1 MASQTGSQTEVRV
14 FHGTIIHSTSPQH
27 LHILQN
33 ALLVYST
40 ADGRILA
47 LQPDTPLDAV
57 PHTLRTLH
65 IPDNAPITHLS
76 PSQFLIPGL
85 VDTHNHAPQWAMRG
99 RGQGMHILDWLDAVT
114 FPAEARFASEP
125 YARRTYAS
133 LVRGMLRQGVTT
145 ASYYAS
151 LHGPATRI
159 LADLCLEL
167 GQRALVGK
175 CNMDRGSPDYYV
187 DESAEQS
194 MRVTQE
200 CIDYIRAADPSGAL
214 VRPVLTPRF
223 AISCTSDLLNRLGAL
238 AEREPDLPI
247 QTHFNEAE
255 QERSA
260 TLSLFPDF
268 KDEVSLYESFG
279 LLNERSILAHC
290 TIMTEEETA
299 RLRNLD
305 CGVAHC
311 PTANMTVGGGF
322 MAAPV
327 RDFLARGMKVGLG
340 TDSGGGYSSSML
352 NAMRH
357 ALIASF
363 AREALYENHLQGLT
377 LEEVFWMATVGGAKV
392 VGLGEVIG
400 NFDVGK
406 QFDAIVVDV
415 SDERRGVNTPM
426 EDTDT
431 PRIMLDKF
439 IMTGDDRNITEVFVR
454 GKSVH
459 RTQGVGY

>member
-1 MASQTGSQTEVRV
+1 MASLIQARV
-14 FHGTIIHSTSPQH
+14 FHGTIIHSTSPQQ

-40 ADGRILA
+40 SDGSILH
-47 LQPDTPLDAV
+47 LELDTPRDAI
-57 PHTLRTLH
+57 PHTLRTIN
-65 IPDNAPITHLS
+65 IPQDAPITHLS
-76 PSQFLIPGL
+76 PGQFLIPGL

-99 RGQGMHILDWLDAVT
+99 RGQGMHILDWLDAIT

-125 YARRTYAS
+125 YARDTYAS

-187 DESAEQS
+187 DEGAEQS
-194 MRVTQE
+194 IRVTQE
-200 CIDYIRAADPSGAL
+200 CIDHIRAVDPSGAL

-223 AISCTSDLLNRLGAL
+223 AISCTPELLTGLGAL
-238 AEREPDLPI
+238 AAREPSLPI

-260 TLSLFPDF
+260 TLSLFPEF
-268 KDEVSLYESFG
+268 KDEVSLYQSFG

-290 TIMTEEETA
+290 TVMTEEETA
-299 RLRNLD
+299 RLQDLD

-327 RDFLARGMKVGLG
+327 RDFLSRGMKVGLG

-357 ALIASF
+357 ALVASF
-363 AREALYENHLQGLT
+363 AREALYEDHPKGLT
-377 LEEVFWMATVGGAKV
+377 LEEVFWMATMGGAQV
-392 VGLGEVIG
+392 VGLGDTIG
-400 NFDVGK
+400 NFEAGR
-406 QFDAIVVDV
+406 QFDAVVVDMG
-415 SDERRGVNTPM
+415 DERGGVNTPL

-431 PRIMLDKF
+431 PRLVLDKF
-439 IMTGDDRNITEVFVR
+439 VMTGDDRNIAEVFVK

-459 RTQGVGY
+459 RGQVAG